1 MKSCPLCGGNEAR
14 TLKKEGRPSGLLQC
28 RHCRSVY
35 WETPWEA
42 RQAKVHYDGYYP
54 TELPG
59 YDPLT
64 EKRYHAILNQM
75 EQWRSPG
82 RLLDVGCGAG
92 HFLLVAEA
100 RGWQPMGSEVSKS
113 ALEIIHRVKNERR
126 SKFSILES
134 PLTEAGLPPASFD
147 AVTLFEVV
155 EHLEN
160 PTATL
165 KEVHRILVRGGVL
178 YLTTPNYNS
187 LSRLLLNHRWR
198 VIGEEHRCLMNPQA
212 LRGCLRALGFF
223 PIQVT
228 TKNIDVPEI
237 LSKWLPGKQ
246 GIHPTAKDSS
256 SQRLRRSI
264 ERDRGLQ
271 ILKGWIN
278 GLLRWSSL
286 GDTMEAFLVK
296 T

>member
-14 TLKKEGRPSGLLQC
+14 TLKREGVSSGLLQC
-28 RHCRSVY
+28 RRCRSVY

-42 RQAKVHYDGYYP
+42 RRAKVHYDGYYP
-54 TELPG
+54 EEPPG

-64 EKRYHAILNQM
+64 EKCYHAILNQM
-75 EQWRSPG
+75 EQGRSPG

-100 RGWQPMGSEVSKS
+100 RGWQPMGLEVSRS
-113 ALEIIHRVKNERR
+113 ALEIIRRVKNERR

-134 PLTEAGLPPASFD
+134 PLTEAGLPPESFD

-155 EHLEN
+155 EHLDD
-160 PTATL
+160 PTAIL
-165 KEVHRILVRGGVL
+165 KEVRRILVGGGIL

-187 LSRLLLNHRWR
+187 LSRFLLNHRWR

-212 LRGCLRALGFF
+212 LKGCLKTLGFF
-223 PIQVT
+223 PIQIT

-246 GIHPTAKDSS
+246 GIRPTAKDSS

-264 ERDRGLQ
+264 ERNWGLQ
-271 ILKGWIN
+271 ILKGGIN
-278 GLLRWSSL
+278 SLLRWSSS
-286 GDTMEAFLVK
+286 GDTIEAFAVK
-296 T
+296 R